1 MPLES
6 CKGCPSPTSQ
16 KPNEV
21 CISDWCYERT
31 RDWGRSQCFPGLRG
45 NQVPKADAVG
55 PGLPSCQGG
64 KGSLGQQGWFAAGWT
79 LHGTVP
85 CIHQP
90 CILGFSTQ
98 LFSWTMWMPNRPG
111 SLGIRSR
118 LQPPPS
124 PLRHFAPA
132 LLARKP
138 SGRPNSWPCHI
149 TSSSRRITWVLP
161 SPSRSCS
168 LLTMSVLHHSPSRQL
183 LSPAAP
189 RPALFPAVGCS
200 CVQSLP
206 EGPPQSQSPGRVH
219 AHRGLIPRVS
229 AMPIVLQPGHLRT
242 SARGTSVP
250 ALCETPL
257 LALCVSPPPQ

>member
-1 MPLES
+1 MFSRVEGEPGAQGRRCGPWSPFVSGREGESWTARVVCSRMDTPWDCPLYPPALHS
-6 CKGCPSPTSQ
+6 
-16 KPNEV
+16 
-21 CISDWCYERT
+21 
-31 RDWGRSQCFPGLRG
+31 GL
-45 NQVPKADAVG
+45 
-55 PGLPSCQGG
+55 
-64 KGSLGQQGWFAAGWT
+64 
-79 LHGTVP
+79 
-85 CIHQP
+85 
-90 CILGFSTQ
+90 FSTQ

-242 SARGTSVP
+242 FARGTSVP